1 MELDK
6 VLALLWDM
14 NRILDYLDT
23 KIHAE
28 FQQKKLKNGKSESY
42 HLHI

>member
-1 MELDK
+1 MELGK

-23 KIHAE
+23 KSHAE
-28 FQQKKLKNGKSESY
+28 FQKKIKEW
-42 HLHI
+42 